1 MSAALR
7 LPAFFLTEDG
17 FRVFEPMAMERKK
30 IVRETGKIC
39 RRRCERFGT
48 VYDTLE
54 LPGGHV
60 AHSYVTNNCW
70 GGKNAIVTARVKSLT
85 DFSCEFVRTDL
96 ETGEEEVI
104 TRGRWPEF
112 AVKNG
117 NLYQFFGKEVLRTNM
132 KTKKTEVLWSGGY
145 ELSGPISV
153 SEDEKRVSVSW
164 FYGDGTT
171 SVGFLDTEKGQHT
184 EVYRGGF
191 APPFQDIS
199 HVTVSPRDHNK
210 IFFCHEGTTQY
221 ITNRLWMADADTG
234 HVENIFRQRLD
245 AEGNNGE
252 CVGHEMW
259 SPDGK
264 GMYFIKYISTSI
276 LPKGVWY
283 LDVYTREEHCVAS
296 KYDYWHVGVSP
307 VGNLL
312 AADTQI
318 GGNHSEVI
326 LIDQAKGEEI
336 PLVFAKTN
344 WTHPCHPHPV
354 FNCDGTKVCF
364 ETLNDEGNLCVGIV
378 DLTPKYGSGG
388 EGK

>member
-54 LPGGHV
+54 LPGGHT

-70 GGKNAIVTARVKSLT
+70 DGKNAIVTARVKSLT

-96 ETGEEEVI
+96 ETGEEETL

-171 SVGFLDTEKGQHT
+171 SVGFL
-184 EVYRGGF
+184 V
-191 APPFQDIS
+191 
-199 HVTVSPRDHNK
+199 
-210 IFFCHEGTTQY
+210 
-221 ITNRLWMADADTG
+221 
-234 HVENIFRQRLD
+234 
-245 AEGNNGE
+245 
-252 CVGHEMW
+252 
-259 SPDGK
+259 
-264 GMYFIKYISTSI
+264 
-276 LPKGVWY
+276 
-283 LDVYTREEHCVAS
+283 
-296 KYDYWHVGVSP
+296 
-307 VGNLL
+307 
-312 AADTQI
+312 
-318 GGNHSEVI
+318 
-326 LIDQAKGEEI
+326 
-336 PLVFAKTN
+336 
-344 WTHPCHPHPV
+344 
-354 FNCDGTKVCF
+354 
-364 ETLNDEGNLCVGIV
+364 
-378 DLTPKYGSGG
+378 
-388 EGK
+388 

>member
-70 GGKNAIVTARVKSLT
+70 DGKNAIVTARVKSLT

-96 ETGEEEVI
+96 ETGEEETL

-112 AVKNG
+112 VVKNG

-199 HVTVSPRDHNK
+199 HVMVSPRDHNK
-210 IFFCHEGTTQY
+210 IFFCHEGITQY
-221 ITNRLWMADADTG
+221 ITNRLWMAEADTG

-245 AEGNNGE
+245 ENGNNGD

-259 SPDGK
+259 GSDGK
-264 GMYFIKYISTSI
+264 GMYFIKYISTT
-276 LPKGVWY
+276 LPPKGVWY
-283 LDVYTREEHCVAS
+283 LDVYTKESRPAAS
-296 KYDYWHVGVSP
+296 GYEYWHVGVSP
-307 VGNLL
+307 AGNLL

-318 GGNHSEVI
+318 GGSHSEVI

-364 ETLNDEGNLCVGIV
+364 ETLNEEGNLCVGIV
-378 DLTPKYGSGG
+378 DLVQKCGSGG
-388 EGK
+388 ERK